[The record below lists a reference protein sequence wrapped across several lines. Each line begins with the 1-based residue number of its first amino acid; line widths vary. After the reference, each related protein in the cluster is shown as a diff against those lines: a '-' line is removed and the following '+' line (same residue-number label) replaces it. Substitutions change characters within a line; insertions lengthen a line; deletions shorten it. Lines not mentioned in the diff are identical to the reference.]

1 MALSCIVSEILN
13 VKQWHALDSCIRGHS
28 RSLKMATLDRSRMT
42 SYQSTIVSIS
52 LTCTILEICDIE
64 EYSDLEI
71 QDR

>member
-1 MALSCIVSEILN
+1 MLLTAAFGVIL
-13 VKQWHALDSCIRGHS
+13 QSW
-28 RSLKMATLDRSRMT
+28 SLKMATLDRSRMT

-52 LTCTILEICDIE
+52 LPCTILEICDIE

>member
-13 VKQWHALDSCIRGHS
+13 VKQWNALDSCVWGHS
-28 RSLKMATLDRSRMT
+28 WSLKMATLDRSRMT

-52 LTCTILEICDIE
+52 LPCTILEICDIE